1 MKYFKSLAITM
12 ASGALLLANTVSAAE
27 ITGAGASFPNPIYSK
42 WADAY
47 QKATGNRGDTTMD
60 LNAKTAKLHWL
71 VTLVAL
77 ALATVAAQ
85 SPFF

>member
-1 MKYFKSLAITM
+1 MGRYFVFARRSCRRAIFRRDF
-12 ASGALLLANTVSAAE
+12 GEKPLRN
-27 ITGAGASFPNPIYSK
+27 
-42 WADAY
+42 WH